1 MRGDGGMVAKRA
13 ALSIRVT
20 RAFALHGADSVWIVE
35 AGKLDVF
42 LAPMESGSPV
52 GALTHVIRVEAGG
65 ALFPLPFH
73 TESNLGF
80 LAAPAV
86 ETTVQV
92 ASLNDLS
99 AAELNELSDPWI
111 RSIAHSLSPVPEGL
125 SPAEFHEWA
134 AAGLIGRR
142 LQEEQEEA
150 ERLNARTSADQKLV
164 GAALRTLARP
174 FSPAGTVAG
183 TAGRV
188 PMAAACLAVGKAAGI
203 ELKIPQSVIQ
213 GRAKDRP
220 RAIARFSA
228 VRMRNLV
235 LRGDWWKQDS
245 GPMLAFLEGSNHPV
259 ALLPRTG
266 RGAGRGYALFNPVE
280 ETTVRVNRDTAGKLN
295 GFACA
300 FYRPFPHRSLSGW
313 GVLHSGLKG
322 CGRDLWVVAI
332 TAFLASLLALVTP
345 FATGIVFDSIIPGS
359 ERGQL
364 LQTVVLIVAS
374 AIALVFISLTRGYAL
389 LRVEGK
395 MDFATQAAVWD
406 RLLNLPTTFF
416 RDYSAGD
423 LTNRSLAISEIRTIL
438 TGTVLTAVIS
448 GLFSV
453 SSLFLLFHYSPA
465 LSLIAVALAATAVV
479 VTAVAGFL
487 QAGLLRRLAD
497 INGKLTGMVFE
508 FVDGIAKFKVSGT
521 EGRAFARWASAFSE
535 QKQMSAS
542 IRRVANFMAVFFSG
556 FPIVALVIVFSAVAG
571 RIGITSG
578 IPSGRAGRSTGGFLA
593 FNAALGQLLAS
604 VLALGN
610 GFLASL
616 RVVPLYTRA
625 RPIFETLP
633 EIDPGKA
640 DPGELSGSVEVNHL
654 GFRYSVD
661 TPPVLHDVSFSI
673 RPGEFVA
680 FVGASGSG
688 KSTLLR
694 LLLGFERPISGAIYY
709 DGQDLAGLDLQE
721 VRLQMGIVL
730 QNGKLLPGDILTNI
744 IGSAPLTVDDAWEA
758 VRMAG
763 LEEDI
768 KALPMGMHTV
778 VSEGGKGLS
787 GGQRQR
793 LMIARA
799 IVRKPRILFFDE
811 ATSALDNRT
820 QEIVSRAM
828 EGMHA
833 TRIVIAHRLRTIMKA
848 DRILVLERGAIVQS
862 GTYDELM
869 GQEGFFAEL
878 ARRQIA

>member
-1 MRGDGGMVAKRA
+1 VRVDAGTAVKRA
-13 ALSIRVT
+13 ALPTRVT
-20 RAFALHGADSVWIVE
+20 RAFALQGEDSVWVVE
-35 AGKLDVF
+35 TGKLDIF

-52 GALTHVIRVEAGG
+52 GALTHVVRVEAGG
-65 ALFPLPFH
+65 AVFPLPFD
-73 TESNLGF
+73 TGSNLGF

-92 ASLNDLS
+92 ASPDDFS
-99 AAELNELSDPWI
+99 VAELEELSGRWI
-111 RSIAHSLSPVPEGL
+111 KSIAHSLPPVPEGL
-125 SPAEFHEWA
+125 SLAEFHEWA
-134 AAGLIGRR
+134 AAGLIRRR
-142 LQEEQEEA
+142 LQAEQEEA
-150 ERLNARTSADQKLV
+150 ERLSARTSADQKLV

-174 FSPAGTVAG
+174 FSRAARADGAAARAPI
-183 TAGRV
+183 
-188 PMAAACLAVGKAAGI
+188 AAACLAVGKAAGI
-203 ELKIPQSVIQ
+203 ALKIPQSVIQ
-213 GRAKDRP
+213 ARAKDP
-220 RAIARFSA
+220 ARAIARFSA
-228 VRMRNLV
+228 VRMRSLI

-245 GPMLAFLEGSNHPV
+245 GPMLAFLEGGNHPV
-259 ALLPRTG
+259 ALLPRAG
-266 RGAGRGYALFNPVE
+266 RGAGRGYDLFDPAE
-280 ETTVRVNRDTAGKLN
+280 ETTIRVNRKTAGKLN
-295 GFACA
+295 GIACV

-313 GVLHSGLKG
+313 AVLRSGLQG
-322 CGRDLWVVAI
+322 CGRDLWVIAI

-364 LQTVVLIVAS
+364 LQTVALIVAS
-374 AIALVFISLTRGYAL
+374 AIALTFISLTRGYAL

-416 RDYSAGD
+416 RNYSAGD
-423 LTNRSLAISEIRTIL
+423 LTNRSLAISQIRTIL

-448 GLFSV
+448 GVFSV
-453 SSLFLLFHYSPA
+453 SSFFPLFYYSPA
-465 LSLIAVALAATAVV
+465 LSLIAVALSATALA
-479 VTAVAGFL
+479 VTVGAGFL
-487 QAGLLRRLAD
+487 QAGLLRRVAD
-497 INGKLTGMVFE
+497 SNGKLTGMVFE

-542 IRRVANFMAVFFSG
+542 IRRITNFMAVFFSG
-556 FPIVALVIVFSAVAG
+556 FPIVALVIVFSGVAG
-571 RIGITSG
+571 HMGSL
-578 IPSGRAGRSTGGFLA
+578 STGGFLA
-593 FNAALGQLLAS
+593 FNAAFGQLLVS

-610 GFLASL
+610 GFLAIL
-616 RVVPLYTRA
+616 RIVPLYTRA
-625 RPIFETLP
+625 KPIFETLP

-654 GFRYSVD
+654 AFRYSVD
-661 TPPVLHDVSFSI
+661 TPLVLRDVSFAI

-709 DGQDLAGLDLQE
+709 DGQDLAGLDIQE

-730 QNGKLLPGDILTNI
+730 QNGKLMPGDILTNI

-768 KALPMGMHTV
+768 KALPMGMYTM

-799 IVRKPRILFFDE
+799 MVRKPRVLIFDE

-820 QEIVSRAM
+820 QEIVRRAM
-828 EGMHA
+828 EGMQA
-833 TRIVIAHRLRTIMKA
+833 TRIVIAHRLSTIMKA
-848 DRILVLERGAIVQS
+848 DRILVLEGGAVVQS

-869 GQEGFFAEL
+869 AQEGFFAEL